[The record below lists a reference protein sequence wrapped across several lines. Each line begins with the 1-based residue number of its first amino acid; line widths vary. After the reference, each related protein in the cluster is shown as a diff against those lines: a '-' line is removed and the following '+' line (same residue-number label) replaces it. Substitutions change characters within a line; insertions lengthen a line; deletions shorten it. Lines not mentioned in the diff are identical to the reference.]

1 MFDKESKKVKVVNV
15 VMVDFLLGFRCS
27 VRNDPRAA
35 QIPII
40 IPYITPAKITMPKDA
55 KQNKPRC
62 VLLEKETLAFLAT
75 IVSKN
80 TNFLTQSR
88 AKISSQLPV

>member
-1 MFDKESKKVKVVNV
+1 
-15 VMVDFLLGFRCS
+15 MVDFLLGFRCS

-62 VLLEKETLAFLAT
+62 VLLEKKTLAFLAT
-75 IVSKN
+75 IVSKKYQFSH
-80 TNFLTQSR
+80 TIEGKDQFTTDSVE
-88 AKISSQLPV
+88 QLGAEGNDGVY

>member
-1 MFDKESKKVKVVNV
+1 
-15 VMVDFLLGFRCS
+15 MVDFLLGFRCS
-27 VRNDPRAA
+27 VKNDPRAA

-40 IPYITPAKITMPKDA
+40 IPYITPARITMPKDA

-88 AKISSQLPV
+88 AKISSQLTV